1 MIKQVKEARLLH
13 LVNRKANLNHK
24 NHQDHR
30 DLALDQDQVLD
41 LIQTQA
47 LILDQ
52 VLAHLDL
59 MLVI

>member
-13 LVNRKANLNHK
+13 LVNRIANLNHK